1 MGESDDIQRI
11 LLEINR
17 ELGELSTKIEN
28 ISNRVQAIRDDVDT
42 LMTYKSHIVGIG
54 SAVTFGIAAVGF
66 LFGDIIRSFIRKGLG
81 E

>member
-1 MGESDDIQRI
+1 MGESEDIHRI

-17 ELGELSTKIEN
+17 ELGELHAKVDNLSV
-28 ISNRVQAIRDDVDT
+28 RVQAIRDDVDT

-66 LFGDIIRSFIRKGLG
+66 LFGDIIRSFIRKSLG
-81 E
+81 N

>member
-28 ISNRVQAIRDDVDT
+28 LGNRVQTIRNDVDT

-66 LFGDIIRSFIRKGLG
+66 LFGDIIRSFIRKALG
-81 E
+81 D

>member
-1 MGESDDIQRI
+1 MGESEDIHRI

-17 ELGELSTKIEN
+17 ELGELHAKVDNLSA
-28 ISNRVQAIRDDVDT
+28 RVQAIRDDVDT

-66 LFGDIIRSFIRKGLG
+66 LFGDIIRSFIRKSLG
-81 E
+81 N